1 MLGLNEAE
9 GERLGDIETENEGL
23 AEGECEGLMDSLRL
37 GL

>member
-9 GERLGDIETENEGL
+9 GERLGDIDTETEGL